1 MNATMRARVWAMH
14 DAGKSNSEIVQ
25 TLGISRRQVSMYLER
40 REVKTAAAMR
50 VFCAGVMR
58 GEEIKTAAA
67 GAGVNV
73 NTGWR
78 WLRPLGFLRMYVT
91 AAERQDLIA
100 RRRDAERAAMLP
112 EGAAIAGGIA
122 LRMVSR
128 AYDSGWVDRGI
139 SDWRKDMARRNAL
152 GRFRPKQE
160 RTQ

>member
-1 MNATMRARVWAMH
+1 
-14 DAGKSNSEIVQ
+14 
-25 TLGISRRQVSMYLER
+25 
-40 REVKTAAAMR
+40 
-50 VFCAGVMR
+50 MR

-112 EGAAIAGGIA
+112 GVPCYAVADGKTYIA
-122 LRMVSR
+122 S
-128 AYDSGWVDRGI
+128 SGKLV
-139 SDWRKDMARRNAL
+139 KLEVA
-152 GRFRPKQE
+152 K
-160 RTQ
+160 